1 MTWISQKRLFDCP
14 KWNEFGI
21 DFDFTHGIRTPLQSI
36 GHFETVK
43 ILDARPRMPIAVS
56 AHLKRSISTIEG
68 MQHRAY
74 FRLPALFYILLLF
87 AGAATG
93 LSADAPPFDLAGPK
107 VDVHVQRE
115 GKTLPIAQVPNLL
128 PGDRLW
134 IHPDLPV
141 SQSARYVL
149 IIAFLRG
156 STNPPPAEWFRRVET
171 WLPAV
176 RQEGVFVVVPAEAQ
190 QALLFLAPETSGDFS
205 TLRKAVQGRPG
216 AFVRASQDLQLASW
230 DRLRLDAYLAE
241 VKALSTADAKILKDR
256 TELAARSL
264 GIRVDQQCFDK
275 PTEQQAPC
283 LIQHTDGLVLDDSNA
298 QSVVTQMANGS
309 AADMMN
315 QLSYSASFGAGQFSP
330 YVGAV
335 VDMARI
341 LSTLHTAKYQYIPAL
356 ALPQKEQQDT
366 LNLRLNVPPSFRDPK
381 SVIVVALPPVGPSK
395 LPQLHP
401 AELAQ
406 KEPSPKEQA
415 QNSTAA
421 ANPAINAPLS
431 YCATK
436 PDLALSA
443 EGSPLVFATAMA
455 HDLTL
460 HIETKA
466 KLPAASGTHPEI
478 TPTQTPA
485 AASPVAVLAG
495 VDVPVRPDSTQGGFI
510 LEKPLPDL
518 PENEVVAELRGK
530 WGFDSWAGPKFH
542 LIAPHS
548 GGWTVPAT
556 DQNALI
562 TGRED
567 TLHLQGASTLCVEDV
582 RAAFAQEQDRHAD
595 LKLAWK
601 SPKPELL
608 DIAVPLKDAEPG
620 TVTIAVHQYGLPK
633 PEELHLKAYAE
644 AAAIEHLSLSA
655 GDKVAVLKGKRLDEV
670 DSADMA
676 GITFVPSALNRVQDF
691 DQLEMAAT
699 GLTST
704 LQPGNNYSAKVVLRD
719 GRSLHVP
726 ASVSVARPQ
735 IELLSKGVQHDESG
749 DSATASVRLGSV
761 ANPANAD
768 DLPLQRRLVFFLRS
782 RVPAA
787 FPRTEKV
794 ELAAVDGSF
803 ETTLTLADGSLM
815 LEDAHTAVATIDP
828 LARFGASAFGPI
840 QLRAVSANGVTGDW
854 VPLGTLVR
862 LPGFSP
868 ANALRCPRNPAKPC
882 LLTGTNL
889 FLITAVG
896 ATPDMANAVDV
907 PAEFSGTALT
917 VPNVARTGA
926 SVATASGA
934 NSPSATLYLR
944 LRDDPQTVQTLSLPI
959 TAAVAGTTAS
969 VPDTPIG
976 SAPAQ
981 PEAAKPES
989 PAPEAATEPASNPGT
1004 ASTKG
1009 SGPVPHF

>member
-1 MTWISQKRLFDCP
+1 VGIPQAGPDLP
-14 KWNEFGI
+14 FGPGLP
-21 DFDFTHGIRTPLQSI
+21 FTATTHP
-36 GHFETVK
+36 E
-43 ILDARPRMPIAVS
+43 
-56 AHLKRSISTIEG
+56 RSISTIED
-68 MQHRAY
+68 MEHRAY
-74 FRLPALFYILLLF
+74 FRLPALLSILLLL

-93 LSADAPPFDLAGPK
+93 LKADAPAFDLAGPK
-107 VDVHVQRE
+107 VDVHVQRA

-141 SQSARYVL
+141 SQSARYIL

-156 STNPPPAEWFRRVET
+156 STNPPPADWFRRVET
-171 WLPAV
+171 WLPEV

-241 VKALSTADAKILKDR
+241 VKSLSTADPKILKER

-298 QSVVTQMANGS
+298 QSVVTQVANGS

-315 QLSYSASFGAGQFSP
+315 QLSYSSTFGAGQFSP

-341 LSTLHTAKYQYIPAL
+341 LSTLHTARYQYIPAL

-406 KEPSPKEQA
+406 
-415 QNSTAA
+415 
-421 ANPAINAPLS
+421 NPAATTNPVLNAPLS

-460 HIETKA
+460 HIDTKA
-466 KLPAASGTHPEI
+466 RLTAASQAPGTTHAEI
-478 TPTQTPA
+478 APVSGQTPA
-485 AASPVAVLAG
+485 ASSG
-495 VDVPVRPDSTQGGFI
+495 IDIPVRPDSTQGGFI
-510 LEKPLPDL
+510 LEKPLPEL
-518 PENEVVAELRGK
+518 PENEVVAELHGR

-542 LIAPHS
+542 LVAPHP
-548 GGWTVPAT
+548 GGWTIQVS

-567 TLHLQGASTLCVEDV
+567 TLHLQGENTLCVADV
-582 RAAFAQEQDRHAD
+582 RGIFPQEQDHHVD
-595 LKLAWK
+595 LKLTWK
-601 SPKPELL
+601 SPKPEIL
-608 DIAVPLKDAEPG
+608 DVSVPLKEAEPG
-620 TVTIAVHQYGLPK
+620 TVTIAVYQYGLAK

-670 DSADMA
+670 DSADLA
-676 GITFVPSALNRVQDF
+676 GISFTPSALNRVQDF
-691 DQLEMAAT
+691 DQLEMAAI
-699 GLTST
+699 GVTST
-704 LQPGNNYSAKVVLRD
+704 LHPGNNYSAKVVLRD
-719 GRSLHVP
+719 GRSLRVP
-726 ASVSVARPQ
+726 ATVGVARPQ
-735 IELLSKGVQHDESG
+735 IDLLSKGVQHDEPGS
-749 DSATASVRLGSV
+749 DAAAASPVHLGSLS
-761 ANPANAD
+761 NPANPD
-768 DLPLQRRLVFFLRS
+768 DLPLQHRLVFFLRS

-787 FPRTEKV
+787 FPRSEKV

-803 ETTLTLADGSLM
+803 QTVLALADGSLM

-828 LARFGASAFGPI
+828 LARFGPSAFGPI
-840 QLRAVSANGVTGDW
+840 QLRAVSADGVTGDW

-907 PAEFSGTALT
+907 PAEFSGNALT
-917 VPNVARTGA
+917 VPNVARAGA
-926 SVATASGA
+926 SAANANGA
-934 NSPSATLYLR
+934 NGSTGTLYVR
-944 LRDDPQTVQTLSLPI
+944 LRDDPATVQTLNLPVA
-959 TAAVAGTTAS
+959 TPVAGTTAS
-969 VPDTPIG
+969 DATNPPGTTQTRPD
-976 SAPAQ
+976 
-981 PEAAKPES
+981 AAKPES
-989 PAPEAATEPASNPGT
+989 LAPEATAEPASSSGT
-1004 ASTKG
+1004 ASAN
-1009 SGPVPHF
+1009 GPAPHPQ

>member
-1 MTWISQKRLFDCP
+1 MQR
-14 KWNEFGI
+14 
-21 DFDFTHGIRTPLQSI
+21 RTYL
-36 GHFETVK
+36 
-43 ILDARPRMPIAVS
+43 
-56 AHLKRSISTIEG
+56 
-68 MQHRAY
+68 
-74 FRLPALFYILLLF
+74 RLPALFSILLFF
-87 AGAATG
+87 AGAAIR
-93 LSADAPPFDLAGPK
+93 LSADAPAFDLAGPK
-107 VDVHVQRE
+107 IDVHVQRE

-128 PGDRLW
+128 AGDRLW

-141 SQSARYVL
+141 SQSAHYIL

-176 RQEGVFVVVPAEAQ
+176 REEGVFVVVPAEAQ

-241 VKALSTADAKILKDR
+241 VKTLSTADPKILKER

-315 QLSYSASFGAGQFSP
+315 QLSYSTSFGAGQFSP
-330 YVGAV
+330 SVGAV

-401 AELAQ
+401 AELEQ
-406 KEPSPKEQA
+406 KEPPQKEQA
-415 QNSTAA
+415 QNSTTAT
-421 ANPAINAPLS
+421 NLAINAPLS

-436 PDLALSA
+436 PNLALSA

-466 KLPAASGTHPEI
+466 KVPTGSSSPSGVHPEI
-478 TPTQTPA
+478 VPASSQTAAGTPA
-485 AASPVAVLAG
+485 LVSSAPGIEIA
-495 VDVPVRPDSTQGGFI
+495 VRPDPTQGGFI

-542 LIAPHS
+542 LVAPHP

-595 LKLAWK
+595 LKLTWK

-670 DSADMA
+670 DSADLA
-676 GITFVPSALNRVQDF
+676 GITFIPSALNRVQDF

-726 ASVSVARPQ
+726 ASVSAARPQ
-735 IELLSKGVQHDESG
+735 IDLLSKGVQHDESG

-761 ANPANAD
+761 ANPANPD

-815 LEDAHTAVATIDP
+815 LEDSHTAVATIDP

-862 LPGFSP
+862 MPGFSP

-917 VPNVARTGA
+917 VPNVPRTGA
-926 SVATASGA
+926 SVATASSA
-934 NSPSATLYLR
+934 NSQTATLYLR

-959 TAAVAGTTAS
+959 TASVASTTAS
-969 VPDTPIG
+969 VPDTANPSG
-976 SAPAQ
+976 AAPAQ

-989 PAPEAATEPASNPGT
+989 PAPEATTEPASNPGT
-1004 ASTKG
+1004 ASAKG
-1009 SGPVPHF
+1009 SGPVPHP

>member
-1 MTWISQKRLFDCP
+1 
-14 KWNEFGI
+14 
-21 DFDFTHGIRTPLQSI
+21 
-36 GHFETVK
+36 
-43 ILDARPRMPIAVS
+43 MPVIAT
-56 AHLKRSISTIEG
+56 AHAERSISTIED
-68 MQHRAY
+68 MQRRTY
-74 FRLPALFYILLLF
+74 LRLPALFSVVLLF

-93 LSADAPPFDLAGPK
+93 LRADAPAFDLAGPK

-141 SQSARYVL
+141 SQSAHYIL

-176 RQEGVFVVVPAEAQ
+176 REEGVFVVVPAEAQ

-241 VKALSTADAKILKDR
+241 VKTLSTADPKILKER

-283 LIQHTDGLVLDDSNA
+283 LVQHTDGLVLDDSNA

-406 KEPSPKEQA
+406 KEPAPKEQAQKEQA

-421 ANPAINAPLS
+421 TNLAINAPLS

-466 KLPAASGTHPEI
+466 KLSTAGSSAGSAHPEI
-478 TPTQTPA
+478 TPVQTPA
-485 AASPVAVLAG
+485 AAGPVANPAAVLPG
-495 VDVPVRPDSTQGGFI
+495 VDIPVRPDSTQGGFI

-542 LIAPHS
+542 LIAPHP

-567 TLHLQGASTLCVEDV
+567 TLHLHGESTLCVEDV
-582 RAAFAQEQDRHAD
+582 RAAFAQEQDPHAD
-595 LKLAWK
+595 LKLTWK

-620 TVTIAVHQYGLPK
+620 TVTIAVHQYGLLK

-670 DSADMA
+670 DSADLA
-676 GITFVPSALNRVQDF
+676 GITFTPSALNRVQDF

-726 ASVSVARPQ
+726 ASVSAARPQ
-735 IELLSKGVQHDESG
+735 IDLLSKGVQHDESG
-749 DSATASVRLGSV
+749 DSASTSVRLGSV
-761 ANPANAD
+761 ANPANPD

-803 ETTLTLADGSLM
+803 ETTLALADGSLM

-828 LARFGASAFGPI
+828 LARFGPSAFGPI

-868 ANALRCPRNPAKPC
+868 ASALRCPRNPAKPC

-934 NSPSATLYLR
+934 NSPTATLYLR
-944 LRDDPQTVQTLSLPI
+944 LRDDPQTVQTLSLPVA
-959 TAAVAGTTAS
+959 AAVAGTTAS
-969 VPDTPIG
+969 VPDTANPVG
-976 SAPAQ
+976 SAPVQ
-981 PEAAKPES
+981 TDTAKPES
-989 PAPEAATEPASNPGT
+989 PAPEAATEPTSNPGT
-1004 ASTKG
+1004 ASAKG
-1009 SGPVPHF
+1009 SGPVPHP

>member
-1 MTWISQKRLFDCP
+1 
-14 KWNEFGI
+14 
-21 DFDFTHGIRTPLQSI
+21 
-36 GHFETVK
+36 
-43 ILDARPRMPIAVS
+43 MPIIAT
-56 AHLKRSISTIEG
+56 AHPERSNSTIG
-68 MQHRAY
+68 DMQRRAY
-74 FRLPALFYILLLF
+74 FRLQVLLYVSLLF
-87 AGAATG
+87 AGAATR

-176 RQEGVFVVVPAEAQ
+176 REEGVFVVVPAEAQ

-241 VKALSTADAKILKDR
+241 VKTLSTADPKILKER

-283 LIQHTDGLVLDDSNA
+283 LVQHTDGLVFDDSNA

-315 QLSYSASFGAGQFSP
+315 QLSYSTTFGAGQFSP

-356 ALPQKEQQDT
+356 VLPQKEQQDT

-406 KEPSPKEQA
+406 
-415 QNSTAA
+415 NSTSAGSPTST
-421 ANPAINAPLS
+421 NPGPVSVAQGSPFS

-455 HDLTL
+455 HDLVL

-466 KLPAASGTHPEI
+466 KLPAADQAAGAAHPEI
-478 TPTQTPA
+478 TPAASTPTPA
-485 AASPVAVLAG
+485 APVANPVAVLPG
-495 VDVPVRPDSTQGGFI
+495 VDVPVQPDPTQGGFI

-542 LIAPHS
+542 LIAPHP
-548 GGWTVPAT
+548 GGWTVPAG

-582 RAAFAQEQDRHAD
+582 RAAFRQQEDRQAD
-595 LKLAWK
+595 LKLTWK

-633 PEELHLKAYAE
+633 PEEVHLKAYAE

-670 DSADMA
+670 DSADLA
-676 GITFVPSALNRVQDF
+676 GITFTPAALNRVQDF

-726 ASVSVARPQ
+726 ASVSASRPQ
-735 IELLSKGVQHDESG
+735 IDLLSKGVQHDESG

-761 ANPANAD
+761 ANPANPD

-787 FPRTEKV
+787 FPRSEKV

-840 QLRAVSANGVTGDW
+840 QLRVVSANGVTGDW

-917 VPNVARTGA
+917 VPNVARTGS
-926 SVATASGA
+926 SVATAGGA

-959 TAAVAGTTAS
+959 AAPVAGATAS
-969 VPDTPIG
+969 VPDTANPIG
-976 SAPAQ
+976 SGPAQ

-1004 ASTKG
+1004 ASAKG
-1009 SGPVPHF
+1009 SGAVPHS

>member
-1 MTWISQKRLFDCP
+1 MRR
-14 KWNEFGI
+14 
-21 DFDFTHGIRTPLQSI
+21 RT
-36 GHFETVK
+36 
-43 ILDARPRMPIAVS
+43 
-56 AHLKRSISTIEG
+56 
-68 MQHRAY
+68 Y
-74 FRLPALFYILLLF
+74 FRLRALFSVVLLF

-93 LSADAPPFDLAGPK
+93 LRADAPAFDLAGPK
-107 VDVHVQRE
+107 VDVHVQRD

-141 SQSARYVL
+141 SQSAHYIL

-176 RQEGVFVVVPAEAQ
+176 REEGVFVVVPAEAQ
-190 QALLFLAPETSGDFS
+190 QALLFLAPETIGDFS

-241 VKALSTADAKILKDR
+241 VKTLSTADSKILKER

-283 LIQHTDGLVLDDSNA
+283 LVQHTDGLVLDDSNA

-315 QLSYSASFGAGQFSP
+315 QLSYSTPLGAGQFSP

-406 KEPSPKEQA
+406 KEPTQKEQA
-415 QNSTAA
+415 QNLTAA
-421 ANPAINAPLS
+421 TSPAINAPLS

-466 KLPAASGTHPEI
+466 KVPAASPPTGDAHPEI
-478 TPTQTPA
+478 TPASMQTAPGVPA
-485 AASPVAVLAG
+485 TSGIDIA
-495 VDVPVRPDSTQGGFI
+495 VRPDPTQGGFI

-530 WGFDSWAGPKFH
+530 WGFDSWVGPKFH
-542 LIAPHS
+542 LVAPHP
-548 GGWTVPAT
+548 GGWTVPAA

-582 RAAFAQEQDRHAD
+582 HAAFRQEEDRHAD
-595 LKLAWK
+595 LKLTWK

-670 DSADMA
+670 DSADLA
-676 GITFVPSALNRVQDF
+676 GITFTPSALNRVQDF

-726 ASVSVARPQ
+726 ASVSAARPQ
-735 IELLSKGVQHDESG
+735 IDLLSKGVQHDESG

-761 ANPANAD
+761 ANPANPD

-803 ETTLTLADGSLM
+803 ETTLALADGSLM

-917 VPNVARTGA
+917 VPNVTRTAA
-926 SVATASGA
+926 SAATASGA

-959 TAAVAGTTAS
+959 AAATPGTTAS
-969 VPDTPIG
+969 VPDTTSPVG

-989 PAPEAATEPASNPGT
+989 PAPEAATEPASNSGT

-1009 SGPVPHF
+1009 PAPVPHP

>member
-1 MTWISQKRLFDCP
+1 MAAT
-14 KWNEFGI
+14 
-21 DFDFTHGIRTPLQSI
+21 
-36 GHFETVK
+36 
-43 ILDARPRMPIAVS
+43 
-56 AHLKRSISTIEG
+56 AHQERSISTIED
-68 MQHRAY
+68 MQRRNY
-74 FRLPALFYILLLF
+74 FRLPALLLALLLI
-87 AGAATG
+87 AGAVTG
-93 LSADAPPFDLAGPK
+93 LSADAPAFDLAGPK
-107 VDVHVQRE
+107 VDVHVQRQ

-128 PGDRLW
+128 AGDRLW

-141 SQSARYVL
+141 TQSARYIL
-149 IIAFLRG
+149 IVVFLRG
-156 STNPPPAEWFRRVET
+156 STNPPPADWFRRVET
-171 WLPAV
+171 WLPEV
-176 RQEGVFVVVPAEAQ
+176 RQEGVFVVVPAEAE

-230 DRLRLDAYLAE
+230 DRLRLDAYLTE
-241 VKALSTADAKILKDR
+241 VKGLSTADPKILKER

-264 GIRVDQQCFDK
+264 GIRIDQQCFDK

-283 LIQHTDGLVLDDSNA
+283 LIQHTEGLVLDDSNA

-315 QLSYSASFGAGQFSP
+315 QLSYSSTFGAGQFSP

-341 LSTLHTAKYQYIPAL
+341 LSTLHTARYQYIPAL
-356 ALPQKEQQDT
+356 AVPQKAQQDT

-401 AELAQ
+401 AETL
-406 KEPSPKEQA
+406 PA
-415 QNSTAA
+415 QNPAA
-421 ANPAINAPLS
+421 AGQASNAPLI

-455 HDLTL
+455 HDMTL

-466 KLPAASGTHPEI
+466 KLTAADRDAAHPEI
-478 TPTQTPA
+478 TPVSGQTPA
-485 AASPVAVLAG
+485 AAVSQGIDIPI
-495 VDVPVRPDSTQGGFI
+495 RPDPTQGGFI

-518 PENEVVAELRGK
+518 PENEVVAELHGK
-530 WGFDSWAGPKFH
+530 WGFDSWVGPKFH
-542 LIAPHS
+542 LIAPHP
-548 GGWTVPAT
+548 GGWSVTAS

-567 TLHLQGASTLCVEDV
+567 TLHLQGESTLCVSDV
-582 RAAFAQEQDRHAD
+582 RAIFQQEQDRHAD
-595 LKLAWK
+595 LKLTWK

-608 DIAVPLKDAEPG
+608 DVSVPLKDAEPG
-620 TVTIAVHQYGLPK
+620 KVTVAIHQYGLAK
-633 PEELHLKAYAE
+633 PDEISLKAYAE

-670 DSADMA
+670 DSADLA
-676 GITFVPSALNRVQDF
+676 GITFAPAALNRVQDF

-699 GLTST
+699 GVTST
-704 LQPGNNYSAKVVLRD
+704 LRPGSNYSAKVMLRD
-719 GRSLHVP
+719 GRTLHVP
-726 ASVSVARPQ
+726 ATVSLARPQ
-735 IELLSKGVQHDESG
+735 IDLLSKGVQHDETGG
-749 DSATASVRLGSV
+749 DPAAASVRLGSLN
-761 ANPANAD
+761 NPANPD

-782 RVPAA
+782 RVPAN
-787 FPRTEKV
+787 FPRTEKI
-794 ELAAVDGSF
+794 ELAATDGSF
-803 ETTLTLADGSLM
+803 ATTLGLADGSLV

-840 QLRAVSANGVTGDW
+840 QLRAVTADGVTGDW

-868 ANALRCPRNPAKPC
+868 ANALRCPRSQAKPC
-882 LLTGTNL
+882 VLTGSNL
-889 FLITAVG
+889 FLITAIG

-917 VPNVARTGA
+917 VPNVVRASAGGSNNGSGPTG
-926 SVATASGA
+926 
-934 NSPSATLYLR
+934 TLYLR
-944 LRDDPQTVQTLSLPI
+944 LRDDPQTVQTLSLPL
-959 TAAVAGTTAS
+959 TVAAAAVPAPETPVAEPAPAADSNTGAAAGTAS
-969 VPDTPIG
+969 VKG
-976 SAPAQ
+976 
-981 PEAAKPES
+981 S
-989 PAPEAATEPASNPGT
+989 PA
-1004 ASTKG
+1004 
-1009 SGPVPHF
+1009 GPHN

>member
-1 MTWISQKRLFDCP
+1 
-14 KWNEFGI
+14 
-21 DFDFTHGIRTPLQSI
+21 
-36 GHFETVK
+36 
-43 ILDARPRMPIAVS
+43 
-56 AHLKRSISTIEG
+56 
-68 MQHRAY
+68 MQRRAY
-74 FRLPALFYILLLF
+74 FRLPALFSILLLF

-93 LSADAPPFDLAGPK
+93 LRADAPAFDLAGPK
-107 VDVHVQRE
+107 VDVHVQRN

-241 VKALSTADAKILKDR
+241 VKTLSTADPKILKER

-341 LSTLHTAKYQYIPAL
+341 LSTLHTARYQYIPAL

-406 KEPSPKEQA
+406 NA
-415 QNSTAA
+415 TSTATPTPTG
-421 ANPAINAPLS
+421 PALGSPLS

-455 HDLTL
+455 HDLIL
-460 HIETKA
+460 HIDTKA
-466 KLPAASGTHPEI
+466 KPLAADQAAGVVHPEI
-478 TPTQTPA
+478 TPASTQTPA
-485 AASPVAVLAG
+485 APIAVLPG
-495 VDVPVRPDSTQGGFI
+495 VDIPVQPDPTQGGFI

-556 DQNALI
+556 EQNALI

-582 RAAFAQEQDRHAD
+582 RAAFRQEEDRHAD

-601 SPKPELL
+601 SPKSELL

-670 DSADMA
+670 DSADLA
-676 GITFVPSALNRVQDF
+676 GITFTPSALNRVQDF

-726 ASVSVARPQ
+726 ATVSAARPQ
-735 IELLSKGVQHDESG
+735 IDLLSKGVQHDEAG
-749 DSATASVRLGSV
+749 DSAASAVRLGSV
-761 ANPANAD
+761 ANPASPD

-803 ETTLTLADGSLM
+803 DTTLTLADGSLM
-815 LEDAHTAVATIDP
+815 LEDSHTAVATIDP

-917 VPNVARTGA
+917 VPNVPRTGA

-934 NSPSATLYLR
+934 NSQTATLYLR

-959 TAAVAGTTAS
+959 AAPVAGTTAS
-969 VPDTPIG
+969 APDTANPIG

-989 PAPEAATEPASNPGT
+989 PAPEAMTEPTSNAGT

-1009 SGPVPHF
+1009 PASVPHP

>member
-1 MTWISQKRLFDCP
+1 
-14 KWNEFGI
+14 
-21 DFDFTHGIRTPLQSI
+21 
-36 GHFETVK
+36 
-43 ILDARPRMPIAVS
+43 
-56 AHLKRSISTIEG
+56 
-68 MQHRAY
+68 MQRRAY
-74 FRLPALFYILLLF
+74 FRLQVLLYVSLLF

-190 QALLFLAPETSGDFS
+190 QVLLFLAPETIGDFS

-406 KEPSPKEQA
+406 KEPAPKEQA

-466 KLPAASGTHPEI
+466 KAPAASPSAGGAHPEI
-478 TPTQTPA
+478 TPASTQA
-485 AASPVAVLAG
+485 AAAAPSG

-510 LEKPLPDL
+510 LEKALPDL

-542 LIAPHS
+542 LIAPHP
-548 GGWTVPAT
+548 GGWTVPAG

-567 TLHLQGASTLCVEDV
+567 TVHLHGESTLCVEDV

-595 LKLAWK
+595 LKLTWK

-608 DIAVPLKDAEPG
+608 DVAVPLKDAEPG

-670 DSADMA
+670 DSADLA
-676 GITFVPSALNRVQDF
+676 GITFTPSALNRVQDF

-735 IELLSKGVQHDESG
+735 IDLLSKGVQHDESG
-749 DSATASVRLGSV
+749 DPAIASVRLGSV
-761 ANPANAD
+761 ANPANPD

-787 FPRTEKV
+787 FPRNEKV

-896 ATPDMANAVDV
+896 ATPDMVNAVDV

-917 VPNVARTGA
+917 VPNVPRTGA
-926 SVATASGA
+926 SGATASGA
-934 NSPSATLYLR
+934 NSPTATLYLR

-959 TAAVAGTTAS
+959 AAATGGTTAS
-969 VPDTPIG
+969 TPDAAN
-976 SAPAQ
+976 APGTTATRPDAAQ
-981 PEAAKPES
+981 PESA
-989 PAPEAATEPASNPGT
+989 APEAMTEPASNSGT
-1004 ASTKG
+1004 ASIKG
-1009 SGPVPHF
+1009 PAPVPHP